1 MSELRER
8 ENTDALSGSCA
19 EWVVEE
25 RRSFLGVLSG
35 LIAAGISTLLGVTAG
50 RYVVLPALAA
60 AESEQWTEAGTLQEL
75 PEGKPVR
82 RSVIVTQ
89 TSGWGQFSA
98 QRPVWVIRQ
107 GDNVQVFSAVCPHL
121 GCTVN
126 EAAQGFVCPCHNS
139 AWDGAGARLSGPTPR
154 GLDAL
159 EHRLEAGALKIKY
172 QDFKQGIA
180 AKEVAG

>member
-1 MSELRER
+1 MSELHER
-8 ENTDALSGSCA
+8 ENMDVSASEYA
-19 EWVVEE
+19 EWVISE

-75 PEGKPVR
+75 PDGKPVR

-89 TSGWGQFSA
+89 TSGWGRFSA
-98 QRPVWVIRQ
+98 QRPVWVIRR

-139 AWDGAGARLSGPTPR
+139 AWDSMGARLSGPTPR

-159 EHRLEAGALKIKY
+159 EHRLEDGALKIKY
-172 QDFKQGIA
+172 QDFKQGVA
-180 AKEVAG
+180 AQEVAG